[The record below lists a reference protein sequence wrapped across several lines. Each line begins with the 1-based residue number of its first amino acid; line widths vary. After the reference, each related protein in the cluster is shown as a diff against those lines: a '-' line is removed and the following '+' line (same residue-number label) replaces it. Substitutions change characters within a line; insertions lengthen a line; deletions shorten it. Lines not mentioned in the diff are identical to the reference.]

1 MPCLKCGGKVEEGA
15 LICNRCADASFQEPK
30 FFLNPVLLGTSAFSR
45 LRSKGSAA
53 YILGPNTGSD
63 VIHVPSLDLVKAL
76 KDLNVQELA
85 HEDAKPFF
93 ERCEIVLAHLGVS
106 LNLDSPDILLT
117 EDAVEAI
124 AVIVQKVN
132 AAEKMY
138 PLEGMSDLYIRM
150 GVVYWAA
157 SRGILLRTAS
167 KGWGG
172 DKRTYLVSRAKEFL
186 SKVDQDDDLYSI
198 ASRTKGLMCLE
209 AGEWAEAE
217 EYLAIAVKSFPS
229 DFKLGEG
236 LARAHLMLGNQ
247 MEALSLVDEMLTMT
261 ERAGLWVLKGK
272 ILKDLDRPRESV
284 DCFSRA
290 ISLDSTYIPAHDA
303 LVETLRDMGR
313 LEDAALAESQRA
325 LSRRPELE
333 KKLTELM
340 SEYEK
345 VADEERPP
353 GAKPAR
359 AVREA
364 PKTPEPVPKLDPLDK
379 ARKALSEN
387 DFDTAIQKINEVL
400 RYSPESK
407 EAALLLVE
415 ALVAKGEIKEASA
428 RAHSYYE
435 KNRNDPMAW
444 YWRGVV
450 ASKEGRWGAAVQYF
464 SKAVTLDPK
473 YLAAWTAMGEELLA
487 HNKSPGADES
497 FTRALELDPENP
509 RAWLGKGKTMYVMNR
524 WGAAIQSLDKYTLLM
539 PRDLEAWKFKA
550 DILLEKEKYKRAVE
564 AYDKYLELAGDESN
578 ALGRKG
584 IALNAIGMTG
594 DAKKCLEEAV
604 RLDPKNKEAE
614 KWLKSLGGGWT

>member
-1 MPCLKCGGKVEEGA
+1 VPCLKCGGKVEDGA

-45 LRSKGSAA
+45 MRSKGSAA

-63 VIHVPSLDLVKAL
+63 VIHVPSADLVKAVREM
-76 KDLNVQELA
+76 NVQELS
-85 HEDAKPFF
+85 HEEAKPFF
-93 ERCEIVLAHLGVS
+93 ERCDILLGHLGVS
-106 LNLDSPDILLT
+106 IKSELPDMLLT
-117 EDAVEAI
+117 EDAVEGI
-124 AVIVQKVN
+124 SVIVQKVN
-132 AAEKMY
+132 AAEKMF

-167 KGWGG
+167 REWREG
-172 DKRTYLVSRAKEFL
+172 KRNYLISRAKEFL
-186 SKVDQDDDLYSI
+186 SKVDQGDDLYSI
-198 ASRTKGLMCLE
+198 ASRTKGLMCLD

-229 DFKLGEG
+229 DFKIGEG

-247 MEALSLVDEMLTMT
+247 MEALSIVDEMLTIT
-261 ERAGLWVLKGK
+261 ERAELWVLKGK
-272 ILKDLDRPRESV
+272 ILKDLDRPREAA

-290 ISLDSTYIPAHDA
+290 ISIDSNYLPGHDSF
-303 LVETLRDMGR
+303 VEILRDMGR
-313 LEDAALAESQRA
+313 LEDAAMAESQRA

-340 SEYEK
+340 SEFER

-353 GAKPAR
+353 GAKQR
-359 AVREA
+359 IEKKET
-364 PKTPEPVPKLDPLDK
+364 PKPMESTPRVDPIDT
-379 ARKALSEN
+379 ARKALAAN
-387 DFDTAIQKINEVL
+387 DFDLAIQKVREIL
-400 RYSPESK
+400 RYSPESRD
-407 EAALLLVE
+407 ATLVLIE
-415 ALVAKGEIKEASA
+415 ALVSKGDVKEASA
-428 RAHSYYE
+428 LAHSFYE
-435 KNRNDPMAW
+435 KSHGDPMAW
-444 YWRGVV
+444 YWRGVI
-450 ASKEGRWGAAVQYF
+450 AGKEGRWGAAVQYF

-473 YLAAWTAMGEELLA
+473 ALNAWTAMGEELLA

-509 RAWLGKGKTMYVMNR
+509 RAWFGKGKTMYVMNR
-524 WGAAIQSLDKYTLLM
+524 WGAAIQSLDKYTLLV
-539 PRDLEAWKFKA
+539 PKDQEAWRFKA
-550 DILLEKEKYKRAVE
+550 DILFEKEKFKRAVE
-564 AYDKYLELAGDESN
+564 AYDKYLELAGDESH

-604 RLDPKNKEAE
+604 RLDPENKEAE
-614 KWLKSLGGGWT
+614 KWLKALTGGES

>member
-63 VIHVPSLDLVKAL
+63 IIQVPSLDLVKAV
-76 KDLNVQELA
+76 KDLNVQELS
-85 HEDAKPFF
+85 HEEARPFF
-93 ERCEIVLAHLGVS
+93 QRCDVILAHLGVS
-106 LNLDSPDILLT
+106 LNLDSPDMLLT

-124 AVIVQKVN
+124 AAIVQKVN

-167 KGWGG
+167 KEWRDG
-172 DKRTYLVSRAKEFL
+172 KRNYLVSRAKELL
-186 SKVDQDDDLYSI
+186 SKVDQGDDLYSI
-198 ASRTKGLMCLE
+198 ASRTKGLMCLD

-217 EYLAIAVKSFPS
+217 EYLAVAVNSFPS
-229 DFKLGEG
+229 DFKIGEG
-236 LARAHLMLGNQ
+236 LARSHLMLGNQ
-247 MEALSLVDEMLTMT
+247 MEALSRVDEMLTMT
-261 ERAGLWVLKGK
+261 ERPELWVLKGK
-272 ILKDLDRPRESV
+272 IMKDLDRPREAV

-290 ISLDSTYIPAHDA
+290 ISLDSAHIPAHDA

-353 GAKPAR
+353 GAKSAR
-359 AVREA
+359 EKREV
-364 PKTPEPVPKLDPLDK
+364 PRVPEPVPKLDPLDK
-379 ARKALSEN
+379 ARKALAEN
-387 DFDTAIQKINEVL
+387 DFDMAIQKINEVL

-407 EAALLLVE
+407 DAAMLLIE
-415 ALVAKGEIKEASA
+415 ALVARGEIVEASA
-428 RAHSYYE
+428 KAHSYYE

-444 YWRGVV
+444 YWRGIV
-450 ASKEGRWGAAVQYF
+450 AGKEGRWGASVQYF

-487 HNKSPGADES
+487 HNKAPGADES
-497 FTRALELDPENP
+497 FTQALELDPENP
-509 RAWLGKGKTMYVMNR
+509 RAWFGKGKTMYVMNR

-539 PRDLEAWKFKA
+539 PKDQEAWRFKA

-564 AYDKYLELAGDESN
+564 AYDKYLELAGDESY

-584 IALNAIGMTG
+584 IALNAIGMTS
-594 DAKKCLEEAV
+594 DARKCLEEAV
-604 RLDPKNKEAE
+604 RLDSKNKEAE
-614 KWLKSLGGGWT
+614 KWLKSMGGGGT

>member
-15 LICNRCADASFQEPK
+15 LICNRCAEASFQEPK

-63 VIHVPSLDLVKAL
+63 IVQIPSLDLAKSL

-85 HEDAKPFF
+85 HEEARPFF
-93 ERCEIVLAHLGVS
+93 QRCDYILAHLGVS
-106 LNLDSPDILLT
+106 LNLDSPEMLLT
-117 EDAVEAI
+117 EDAVETI
-124 AVIVQKVN
+124 SVVVQKVN

-157 SRGILLRTAS
+157 SRGVLLRTAS
-167 KGWGG
+167 REWRDG
-172 DKRTYLVSRAKEFL
+172 KRNYLVSRAKEFL
-186 SKVDQDDDLYSI
+186 SKVDMGDDLYSI
-198 ASRTKGLMCLE
+198 ASRTKGLMCLD

-217 EYLAIAVKSFPS
+217 EYLAIAIKSFPS
-229 DFKLGEG
+229 EVKIGEG

-247 MEALSLVDEMLTMT
+247 MEALSRVDEMLTIA
-261 ERAGLWVLKGK
+261 ERPELWVLKGR
-272 ILKDLDRPRESV
+272 ILKGLDRPRESV

-290 ISLDSTYIPAHDA
+290 ISLDSSYVPAHDA

-325 LSRRPELE
+325 MSRRPDLE
-333 KKLTELM
+333 KKLSELM
-340 SEYEK
+340 SEYQK

-359 AVREA
+359 EIKEP
-364 PKTPEPVPKLDPLDK
+364 PKVPEPAPRLDPLDK
-379 ARKALSEN
+379 ARKALAEN
-387 DFDTAIQKINEVL
+387 DHDLAIQKINEIL

-407 EAALLLVE
+407 DGVLLLIE

-428 RAHSYYE
+428 KAHSYYE

-450 ASKEGRWGAAVQYF
+450 AGKEGRWGAAVQYY
-464 SKAVTLDPK
+464 SKAVTFDPK
-473 YLAAWTAMGEELLA
+473 FLAAWTAMGEELLT

-509 RAWLGKGKTMYVMNR
+509 RAWFGKGKTMYVMNR
-524 WGAAIQSLDKYTLLM
+524 WGAAIQSLDKYTQLM
-539 PRDLEAWKFKA
+539 PKDKEAWKFKA

-564 AYDKYLELAGDESN
+564 AYDKYLELAGDESA

-594 DAKKCLEEAV
+594 EAKKCLEEAV
-604 RLDPKNKEAE
+604 RLDPNNKEAE
-614 KWLKSLGGGWT
+614 KWLKALRGGEV